1 MGAIFAFWYFYSLV
15 NSSVNLSTGIWKNDA
30 GSLTVSRILRENI
43 SDITRWLVRDIL
55 LLMRLVEMVCD
66 VTLELG
72 QDQWGA
78 FCALYT
84 ESTRYKQIQKASTYT
99 PFVSNWVFDLNLVQ
113 FCTVLQLN

>member
-1 MGAIFAFWYFYSLV
+1 
-15 NSSVNLSTGIWKNDA
+15 
-30 GSLTVSRILRENI
+30 
-43 SDITRWLVRDIL
+43 
-55 LLMRLVEMVCD
+55 MRLVEMVCD

-113 FCTVLQLN
+113 FCTVLQLNQERIANGALFRVVVLHAKALVFDTTNLATQLVDPRIGCRFVGAAPLLA